1 MIDNSHTMVTLVITI
16 ASVLSIK
23 LSGCSKQE
31 KCKNVSKDENA
42 VTSDLFST
50 SLFQWIDDVTELSL
64 WYLSME
70 SFESLMG
77 VSGPPAPTA
86 GVAAMIDFY
95 QGGEKTFWTA
105 LDLAD
110 CKISLVQISIS
121 FFSALLPICELDAQ
135 RKMLLF

>member
-70 SFESLMG
+70 TFESLMG

-86 GVAAMIDFY
+86 GVAAMIFWALFWELFWHFLELGTFMAPTAGVAAMIDFY
-95 QGGEKTFWTA
+95 QGEK
-105 LDLAD
+105 
-110 CKISLVQISIS
+110 
-121 FFSALLPICELDAQ
+121 
-135 RKMLLF
+135 RLFGQL